1 MLYPLSYGG
10 SGGQSSN
17 APPRARPA
25 QHGYPRHV
33 SDPAAPRVLF
43 ADDDPILHRLLEV
56 NFRVVG
62 ITLESVGRGDAALE
76 RAVADPPD
84 ALVLDAT
91 MPGMDGHEVY
101 QRLREV
107 PALAELPVI
116 FLTGRSAGEFEAYAG
131 AHVRIMTKP
140 FDPTELV
147 DVVRGAITGER

>member
-1 MLYPLSYGG
+1 M
-10 SGGQSSN
+10 
-17 APPRARPA
+17 
-25 QHGYPRHV
+25 
-33 SDPAAPRVLF
+33 PRVLF

-62 ITLESVGRGDAALE
+62 IMIESVGRGDAALE
-76 RAVADPPD
+76 RVVAAPPD

-101 QRLREV
+101 RRLREV

-116 FLTGRSAGEFEAYAG
+116 FLTGRGAEEFEAYAG
-131 AHVRIMTKP
+131 PRVRIMTKP

-147 DVVRGAITGER
+147 QVVREAMGEGG